1 LDTYRGFRA
10 LGFNILL
17 SLFSVVVIHFNFSYP
32 TVPGHLP
39 DPFFRI
45 YLKNIHKD
53 KHGSD
58 SGTYDSEGR
67 FVPQKFEDTFSKY
80 ADDRDYVTLK
90 DVWNLLKGQRV
101 LFDPFGWV
109 AGILECKSQIHSE
122 QTMICHGADR
132 IIQGLQSISSSGP
145 RTDA

>member
-1 LDTYRGFRA
+1 MDTYRGFRG

-17 SLFSVVVIHFNFSYP
+17 CWFAVFVIHSSFSYP

-45 YLKNIHKD
+45 YLKSIHKD

-67 FVPQKFEDTFSKY
+67 FIPQKFEDMFSKY
-80 ADDRDYVTLK
+80 ADDRDYITVK

-101 LFDPFGWV
+101 VFDPFGWTG
-109 AGILECKSQIHSE
+109 AALECKS
-122 QTMICHGADR
+122 
-132 IIQGLQSISSSGP
+132 
-145 RTDA
+145 

>member
-1 LDTYRGFRA
+1 M
-10 LGFNILL
+10 
-17 SLFSVVVIHFNFSYP
+17 IHFNFSYP
-32 TVPGHLP
+32 TVPGRLP

-67 FVPQKFEDTFSKY
+67 FIPQKFEDMFSKY
-80 ADDRDYVTLK
+80 ADDRDYITVK

-101 LFDPFGWV
+101 LFDPFGWIGAV
-109 AGILECKSQIHSE
+109 LECKSRSISKQ
-122 QTMICHGADR
+122 MMMCHA
-132 IIQGLQSISSSGP
+132 IELTECIQGLQFISFSGL
-145 RTDA
+145 RMVA

>member
-1 LDTYRGFRA
+1 MDTYRGFRA

-17 SLFSVVVIHFNFSYP
+17 CLFSVFAIHFNFSYP

-39 DPFFRI
+39 DPLFRI

-67 FVPQKFEDTFSKY
+67 FVPQKFEDMFSKY

-109 AGILECKSQIHSE
+109 AVILECKS
-122 QTMICHGADR
+122 
-132 IIQGLQSISSSGP
+132 
-145 RTDA
+145 